1 MAQTTLINQNSM
13 PRKFIEVSNPLV
25 SVPQAGNTEI
35 ARISVV
41 GCDRLT
47 AEILVAGQAL
57 DAFIVKGK
65 CTRDGADITL
75 FSIAT
80 DYTTPA
86 GIVIDA
92 SGDLTSQAVGTGW
105 LVLDVRGFYDIS
117 LHASSGNV
125 AGSTVS
131 IHAAVS

>member
-1 MAQTTLINQNSM
+1 MAQTQTVKQNSM
-13 PRKFIEVSNPLV
+13 ARKFVEVINLLV
-25 SVPQAGNTEI
+25 AVPQTGNTEVG
-35 ARISVV
+35 RILVE
-41 GCDRLT
+41 GCDRLA
-47 AEILVAGQAL
+47 AEVLVAGQAL
-57 DAFIVKGK
+57 DAFVVKGK
-65 CTRDGADITL
+65 CTKDGADITL
-75 FSIAT
+75 FSAAL

-131 IHAAVS
+131 IHASAS